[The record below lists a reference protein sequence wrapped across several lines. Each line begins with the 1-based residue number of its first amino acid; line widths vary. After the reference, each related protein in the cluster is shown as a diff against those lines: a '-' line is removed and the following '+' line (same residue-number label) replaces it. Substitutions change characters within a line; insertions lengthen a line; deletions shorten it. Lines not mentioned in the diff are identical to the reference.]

1 MLAGHFPENSIDR
14 SVEGLFVMGGKHS
27 NVRPPTVYTV
37 SGKK

>member
-14 SVEGLFVMGGKHS
+14 SVEGLFVMGGKH
-27 NVRPPTVYTV
+27 VRPPTVYTV